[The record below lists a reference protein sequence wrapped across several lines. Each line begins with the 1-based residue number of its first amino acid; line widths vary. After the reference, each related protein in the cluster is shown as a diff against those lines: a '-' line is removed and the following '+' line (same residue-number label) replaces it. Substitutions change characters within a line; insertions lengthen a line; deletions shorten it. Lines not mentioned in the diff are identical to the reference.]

1 MRENLQE
8 KAVAGP
14 LIAWGIGNILL
25 AVLQMFLSP
34 VGIAIGVNIGELN
47 KYFMLSL
54 GGWIAVVLLRK
65 AAPLK
70 IPVSMFFLILVQVWF
85 TVSTFVAQVQ
95 MGRHIEFIAPDYSLV
110 VFLLCFIQGAMLV
123 SIAPQMRVV
132 MARGLV
138 ALCLVSA
145 AVAVLQFLNVGPA
158 IVFANIM
165 VGMED
170 ITNWAG
176 QGGVRAV
183 GIFPGVILP
192 VHYNLMAIGIIAGA
206 LFYRKLNA
214 PEITLIV
221 VLIGVMLMS
230 QVRNATVLIAL
241 VLLPLIVLFV
251 KRHRYGALPYVVAG
265 VLVLLVMVFFGGDR
279 FQYLF
284 SGDTSTFDY
293 RRDVLWPQAY
303 NILENRPW
311 FGIGV
316 EPALAGFPTIASDR
330 WTDAIILD
338 NGYLVAVSFGGIPAL
353 TFIVLSIITAIT
365 GSVILVFRKTDDRWE
380 KGYAVAA
387 FAISLA
393 FGYGM
398 LFGNMITN
406 ISIGM
411 MYFVI
416 AGMAMPIDRGESL
429 SAVRA
434 LGKRF
439 LSPAERAKLEWSKRQ
454 KRGLP
459 LRHRPFEKTESKS
472 DG

>member
-1 MRENLQE
+1 MREALQE

-14 LIAWGIGNILL
+14 LMAWGIGNILL

-34 VGIAIGVNIGELN
+34 VGLLIGVNIGDLN

-54 GGWIAVVLLRK
+54 GGWIAVALLRR

-70 IPVSMFFLILVQVWF
+70 LPATMFFLILVQVWF

-110 VFLLCFIQGAMLV
+110 VFLLAFVQGAMLV
-123 SIAPQMRVV
+123 SIAPELRKV
-132 MARGLV
+132 MAKGLII
-138 ALCLVSA
+138 LCLTSA
-145 AVAVLQFLNVGPA
+145 VVAVLQFLNVGPA
-158 IVFANIM
+158 IAFANIM

-192 VHYNLMAIGIIAGA
+192 VHYNLIAIGIISAA

-251 KRHRYGALPYVVAG
+251 KRHRYAALPYVVAG
-265 VLVLLVMVFFGGDR
+265 VLVILVMVFFGGDR

-293 RRDVLWPQAY
+293 RREVLWPQAY

-316 EPALAGFPTIASDR
+316 EPALAGFPTVSSDR

-338 NGYLVAVSFGGIPAL
+338 NGYLVTVSFGGIPAL
-353 TFIVLSIITAIT
+353 TFMILSIVSAIL
-365 GSVILVFRKTDDRWE
+365 GSIALVRRKTEDRWE

-387 FAISLA
+387 FVVSLA

-406 ISIGM
+406 ISLGM
-411 MYFVI
+411 FYFII
-416 AGMAMPIDRGESL
+416 AGMAMPTVREESL
-429 SAVRA
+429 FAFRK
-434 LGKRF
+434 LGNR
-439 LSPAERAKLEWSKRQ
+439 
-454 KRGLP
+454 
-459 LRHRPFEKTESKS
+459 FEKTVGSAQATETERPRPGLPELIYRNDATDSKL